1 MTQPRSR
8 IVDPSLTRWY
18 HCVSRCVRRAFLFAE
33 NREFDRKDWL
43 KRRLK
48 ELDAIFAVSVA
59 GFSWMDNHLH
69 LLPRI
74 DPDVAQAWTPIKAN
88 ITQDVQSIFD
98 RLEMDAHRTL
108 ARVTNLLTSHRFY
121 SDITQSTLGNYLSP
135 SS

>member
-18 HCVSRCVRRAFLFAE
+18 HCISRCVRRAFLFAE
-33 NREFDRKDWL
+33 NHEFDRKDWL
-43 KRRLK
+43 NGRLK

-59 GFSWMDNHLH
+59 GFSLMDNHLH
-69 LLPRI
+69 LLLRI
-74 DPDVAQAWTPIKAN
+74 DPDVSQAWTPMEAN
-88 ITQDVQSIFD
+88 ITQDVQSILD

-121 SDITQSTLGNYLSP
+121 GSFMSATRAT
-135 SS
+135 